1 MHCNG
6 QNLEMDKMF
15 SVMKDIHISY
25 KVKIAIVKKF
35 VQTNGFLFIRKF
47 QICNDKILNDEVP
60 Q

>member
-25 KVKIAIVKKF
+25 KVKRAIVKKF
-35 VQTNGFLFIRKF
+35 VQTNGFLFIQNF
-47 QICNDKILNDEVP
+47 QISREGGRGV
-60 Q
+60 